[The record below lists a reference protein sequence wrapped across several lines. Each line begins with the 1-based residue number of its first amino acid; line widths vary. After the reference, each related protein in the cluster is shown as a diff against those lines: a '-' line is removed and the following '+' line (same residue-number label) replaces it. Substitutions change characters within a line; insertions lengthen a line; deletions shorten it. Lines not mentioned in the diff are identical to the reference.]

1 MKQFSIRQQV
11 AWLTLIPLFIM
22 AVSLEAFFL
31 HGRFSDL
38 DQNLLERGRSIAR
51 QLASSSEYGVF
62 SNNQV
67 FLQHI
72 VNGVLLQPDVR
83 GVIVLN
89 PSLETLVNAGEFSLT
104 PQSVFADLSLAASD
118 YLAGQTN
125 LEQAAAGEEIN
136 LLTPVRSNEESVWI
150 YQPII
155 PIQITLDDL
164 LQIPLD
170 DLTQIAPNNLNNKK
184 PVTTQKIGAV
194 IVEMSKRRI
203 EETKMRM
210 LRVTV
215 AITSLLLGLFFYL
228 VYLGSRSIT
237 HPIGKLSDAVQAIG
251 RGNLATRISLQTHVS
266 ELNTLAQGM
275 NDMTAQLQ
283 QEHATMQR
291 RVEEATQ
298 ALLVK
303 KEEAEHANHDKS
315 HFLAVASHDLRQPL
329 HALGL
334 YVAELQRKVSN
345 AEQRHLVDQA
355 ERSIEALSTL
365 LNALLDISKLDAGAV
380 IPQLQTCAVDAM
392 LGRIAADYQML
403 ASVKDI
409 RLIVRPCTGYVT
421 SDPLLLERIL
431 ANLVSNAIRYTYQNG
446 SVMIACRRRGDF
458 LRIEVRDNGVGIS
471 KADQGNIFREFFQ
484 LVQPQLDAGK
494 GLGLG
499 LAIVDRLVKLLGHRI
514 ELRSA
519 PGKGSVFALEVPIV
533 SNADRSPAA
542 AEQVSAN
549 LNQEVEKSLLAGKK
563 LLIVDDDAAVL
574 TSTTGILT
582 SWGCQVSAAAS
593 VAQVEQF
600 LRDGMK
606 WDLIVSDYQLG
617 NNTNGIEVIDLVR
630 QHQNQQIPCIL
641 ISGDTSPTVL
651 KLASVSGHY
660 LLHKPV
666 RPAKFRSLIE
676 HLLEDNAR
684 KIEAESD

>member
-22 AVSLEAFFL
+22 AVSLESFFL
-31 HGRFSDL
+31 HNRFSDL

-51 QLASSSEYGVF
+51 QFAVSGEYGVF
-62 SNNQV
+62 SNNQA
-67 FLQHI
+67 FLQNI
-72 VNGVLLQPDVR
+72 ANGVLHQPDVR
-83 GVIVLN
+83 GVVVLN
-89 PSLETLVNAGEFSLT
+89 SSSETLVEAGEFSRL
-104 PQSVFADLSLAASD
+104 PKNVFTEMSLAASD
-118 YLAGQTN
+118 YLVGQASIKQT
-125 LEQAAAGEEIN
+125 AVGEDTN
-136 LLTPVRSNEESVWI
+136 LLTPMRSNKESVWI

-155 PIQITLDDL
+155 PEQITLDDL
-164 LQIPLD
+164 
-170 DLTQIAPNNLNNKK
+170 NSKN
-184 PVTTQKIGAV
+184 PVATQKIGAV

-215 AITSLLLGLFFYL
+215 AVISLFLGLFFYL

-237 HPIGKLSDAVQAIG
+237 YPIGKLSDAVQAIG
-251 RGNLATRISLQTHVS
+251 RGNLSTRVSLQTHVS
-266 ELNTLAQGM
+266 ELNTLAQGL
-275 NDMTAQLQ
+275 NDMTAELQ
-283 QEHATMQR
+283 QEHATLQQR
-291 RVEEATQ
+291 IEEATQ

-334 YVAELQRKVSN
+334 YVAEMQRKVSN
-345 AEQRHLVDQA
+345 AEQRHLVNQV

-380 IPQLQTCAVDAM
+380 IPQMQTCAVDAM

-403 ASVKDI
+403 ASVKNI
-409 RLIVRPCTGYVT
+409 RLIVRPCSGYVT

-446 SVMIACRRRGDF
+446 CVMVACRRRKHF

-471 KADQGNIFREFFQ
+471 KTDQGNIFREFFQ
-484 LVQPQLDAGK
+484 LAQPQLDTSK

-519 PGKGSVFALEVPIV
+519 PGKGAVFALEVPITP
-533 SNADRSPAA
+533 NAGRPSAV
-542 AEQVSAN
+542 AEQVSAH
-549 LNQEVEKSLLAGKK
+549 LDQEVEKSPLAGKR

-574 TSTTGILT
+574 SGTTGILT
-582 SWGCQVSAAAS
+582 SWGCHVSAAAS

-600 LRDGMK
+600 LHDGVK

-617 NNTNGIEVIDLVR
+617 NNTNGIDVIELVR
-630 QHQNQQIPCIL
+630 QHQNQRIPCIL

-651 KLASVSGHY
+651 KLASVSGHH

-666 RPAKFRSLIE
+666 RPAKLRSLIE
-676 HLLEDNAR
+676 HLLEDEVHQKN
-684 KIEAESD
+684 